1 MRVDLKAFN
10 HALNRLSWVVKKF
23 FCVVFKKK
31 IAKLNLKFLL
41 NFQAATTADT
51 TNWPSLS
58 EQPLVTSPPASVS
71 NAPASNSKMSKSD
84 SVTSSDA
91 VVNGSKS
98 GNDSGQEPEGSKEN
112 KKNSSN
118 SEANVEKTAS
128 TASAAAAAAAAEK
141 KKKKGKF

>member
-1 MRVDLKAFN
+1 MCSVIQGEVIHIFHLYNLIFYMRKS
-10 HALNRLSWVVKKF
+10 HG
-23 FCVVFKKK
+23 K
-31 IAKLNLKFLL
+31 IFAKLLNLNFLL
-41 NFQAATTADT
+41 TFQAATTADT